1 MIQVYE
7 FLSLLQ
13 ENNNR
18 EWFNNHKDEYRQV
31 QQYFNSFVEALIA
44 EISLWDNDIKQS
56 NLSAKDCTYRIYKD
70 MRFSKEKLPYKT
82 HIGAYICKG
91 GKKSPYSGY
100 YFHIEPAAGG
110 EHSFLTSNL
119 LATGLYCPDNKIIR
133 SVRDEMYVN
142 GKSFLSA
149 MDIGAQKGFELDTSN
164 ALKKVPKGF
173 EDVKQQWAHLLKQ
186 KAYCLFKNVDKE
198 YVLSGNLLERVSE
211 DFKSTYEFNRILN
224 LAVDYAL
231 EEM

>member
-1 MIQVYE
+1 
-7 FLSLLQ
+7 
-13 ENNNR
+13 
-18 EWFNNHKDEYRQV
+18 
-31 QQYFNSFVEALIA
+31 
-44 EISLWDNDIKQS
+44 
-56 NLSAKDCTYRIYKD
+56 
-70 MRFSKEKLPYKT
+70 
-82 HIGAYICKG
+82 
-91 GKKSPYSGY
+91 
-100 YFHIEPAAGG
+100 
-110 EHSFLTSNL
+110 
-119 LATGLYCPDNKIIR
+119 
-133 SVRDEMYVN
+133 
-142 GKSFLSA
+142 A